1 MHYILLYYVTKYK
14 TKTKKSYINA
24 LNNLYMER
32 IKLIINQN
40 KLQNNVLIIM
50 SNRPVKII
58 SSVKHLKSQHY
69 TNEHVDSSLGT

>member
-1 MHYILLYYVTKYK
+1 
-14 TKTKKSYINA
+14 
-24 LNNLYMER
+24 MER

-69 TNEHVDSSLGT
+69 TNEHVDSSPGT